1 MEGIS
6 EKTEEEE
13 EEEMVVGKLS
23 LADQLSFRPQPG
35 KNGLDSSSPPLL
47 SQTDRRRRRHQDDRG
62 PEFFSLSDQLFC
74 LSALISLTMLPPLPP
89 QSGEEAP
96 QKEEEE
102 N

>member
-6 EKTEEEE
+6 EKTE

-89 QSGEEAP
+89 QTGEEAP